1 METCWELHQGV
12 LGKLHIISETESSRN
27 EGHYLISP
35 AKLLS
40 VVVYVLVDQQ
50 CHLFNFLTAYPMHQ
64 KYLIIVCKFTW
75 TGATVVLMTL
85 ESVAYV
91 TQKLN
96 RFSHSSVSSCT
107 H

>member
-1 METCWELHQGV
+1 MGTASRCLD
-12 LGKLHIISETESSRN
+12 KLRVISETESSRN
-27 EGHYLISP
+27 EGHYFIFP

-40 VVVYVLVDQQ
+40 VVVCVLVDQQ
-50 CHLFNFLTAYPMHQ
+50 DPFFNFLIAYPMHQ

-75 TGATVVLMTL
+75 TGATGVLMTL

-91 TQKLN
+91 
-96 RFSHSSVSSCT
+96 FSSSISSCT